1 MDSDKTIQ
9 IIVAR
14 VDLFLVTA
22 GYILVRV
29 LIVITVIV
37 CIAGIII
44 MSIRNEMNDGSRSRR
59 MRMGEREESAVRE
72 KGIANKR
79 NRQYQGLFN

>member
-14 VDLFLVTA
+14 ADIFLVTA
-22 GYILVRV
+22 GYILERV

-44 MSIRNEMNDGSRSRR
+44 IVRR
-59 MRMGEREESAVRE
+59 FYRGE
-72 KGIANKR
+72 
-79 NRQYQGLFN
+79 

>member
-9 IIVAR
+9 IIVAKA
-14 VDLFLVTA
+14 DLFLVTS
-22 GYILVRV
+22 GYILARV

-44 MSIRNEMNDGSRSRR
+44 IIRRIYH
-59 MRMGEREESAVRE
+59 GE
-72 KGIANKR
+72 
-79 NRQYQGLFN
+79 